1 MKLSLAI
8 SPCPNDTF
16 LFEPLL
22 ARRIDTEG
30 LEFDLQFADI
40 AELNQLAR
48 HGATDVVKLSFF
60 TYAMV
65 REQYALLEAGS
76 ALGRGCGPLLVSRE
90 PLTRD
95 DLARARI
102 AIPGVDTTAHLL
114 LQSYAPEAVRRE
126 VRVFHEIMPAV
137 LSSEYDAGVIIHESR
152 FTYAQ
157 LGLQLVE
164 DLGSYWERTTGL
176 PIPLGAIAAKRTLG
190 SDVIASLN
198 RVIRRSAE
206 YALANPDVP
215 MPFVRAH
222 AQEMDEAVM
231 RAHIALYVNEFSVDL
246 GPEGHRVVATLLE
259 RADKMIELGR

>member
-22 ARRIDTEG
+22 SGRIDTEG
-30 LEFDLQFADI
+30 MQFELQFADI
-40 AELNQLAR
+40 AELNNLAR

-65 REQYALLEAGS
+65 REQYALLNTGA

-90 PLTRD
+90 PLARE
-95 DLARARI
+95 DLAQARI

-114 LQSYAPEAVRRE
+114 LECYAPDAVRRE
-126 VRVFHEIMPAV
+126 VRVFHEIMPA
-137 LSSEYDAGVIIHESR
+137 LLNGEFDAGVIIHESR

-157 LGLQLVE
+157 LGLHLIQ
-164 DLGSYWERTTGL
+164 DLGNYWEQTTGL
-176 PIPLGAIAAKRTLG
+176 PIPLGAIAAKHSLG
-190 SDVIASLN
+190 REVISALN

-206 YALANPDVP
+206 FALANPDLP

-231 RAHIALYVNEFSVDL
+231 RAHISLYVNEFSVDL
-246 GPEGHRVVATLLE
+246 GHKGHRAVTALLE
-259 RADKMIELGR
+259 RADHMIELAR